1 MMPIDLQN
9 YNEKISPEVYSNL
22 DESYQ
27 ARKAAND
34 KCILKVAALTKA
46 HDFLNAHL
54 NQKTSAK
61 SKKIEKLEHF
71 KNFEKPTI
79 TQLQANNSLVFENLD
94 PSNPCNDDIDI
105 HETRNLLPVDSD
117 TSSFN
122 QSHTSSSHTPT
133 SSSSFSSCK
142 NQSLIPRNK
151 KYSKRKQHQK
161 NTKNKKNKENKQ
173 DCSIRRSSFSQ
184 VKQSNE
190 NSSTKL
196 HNKQLFICSPEYVV
210 NDYSNQR
217 PHQIARYHHQNQIN
231 NHHHHNQNHSNN
243 SNISYSKFNSLLQP
257 SHGKLEYY
265 QNHSSIDVK
274 RSNIATTPFDNS
286 SSDSNSDYNRSFNLE
301 FNKNVVVGREIDID
315 TSISIVDD
323 NFLRLIGGIEY
334 IFFRFS

>member
-1 MMPIDLQN
+1 MMPMNLQN
-9 YNEKISPEVYSNL
+9 YNEKIYPEVYSNL
-22 DESYQ
+22 DKSYQ
-27 ARKAAND
+27 SRKAAND
-34 KCILKVAALTKA
+34 KYILKVAALTKA
-46 HDFLNAHL
+46 QDYLNAHL
-54 NQKTSAK
+54 NQKTLTNT
-61 SKKIEKLEHF
+61 KKIGKLEHYF

-79 TQLQANNSLVFENLD
+79 NQFAQANNSLVFEKLD

-105 HETRNLLPVDSD
+105 RETRNLLPVDSD
-117 TSSFN
+117 TSTFN
-122 QSHTSSSHTPT
+122 RSHTSSSHTPT
-133 SSSSFSSCK
+133 SSSSSFSSCK

-161 NTKNKKNKENKQ
+161 NTKNQKTENKENNKQ

-196 HNKQLFICSPEYVV
+196 HNKQIVLCSLENVV

-217 PHQIARYHHQNQIN
+217 PHQIARYHHQNN
-231 NHHHHNQNHSNN
+231 HHHNQNH

-301 FNKNVVVGREIDID
+301 FNKNVVVGKERDID
-315 TSISIVDD
+315 TSIVDD
-323 NFLRLIGGIEY
+323 NFLRLIGGIEFLEY
-334 IFFRFS
+334 NFFS